1 MTDKAI
7 EEGLAIRREVL
18 GKDHVDRAMA
28 HTDDFIGPLQDLVT
42 GVGWGAFWS
51 RPGLD
56 RKTRSLITIALL
68 ASLNRHHELRA
79 HLRGAINNGASREEI
94 REALIHVIPYCGF
107 PAGIDA
113 FRTAKDLFES
123 IDGEKTS

>member
-1 MTDKAI
+1 MTDSAF
-7 EEGLAIRREVL
+7 EEGLEIRREVL
-18 GKDHVDRAMA
+18 GKEHVDRAMA
-28 HTDDFIGPLQDLVT
+28 HADDFVKPLQDLVT
-42 GVGWGAFWS
+42 EVGWGAFWS

-68 ASLNRHHELRA
+68 ANLGRHHELRA
-79 HLRGAINNGASREEI
+79 HLRGALNNGASREEI

-113 FRTAKDLFES
+113 FRTAKELFDS
-123 IDGEKTS
+123 IDGK